1 MNLLSILGLAV
12 AVTLALCFCS
22 GSSSS
27 SGYDARQKFESRTGI
42 SLPSDVTG
50 WEFAS
55 VHVGD
60 TFGEY
65 YRFQCA
71 KDVFL
76 SAAKK
81 LQLTADPLPGYPGS
95 THWGRAVGESS
106 PNDPSW
112 WKLAAATNE
121 IFHKEDYSNVA
132 HRSVMAFWYHEES
145 KTAYMSVDF
154 WD

>member
-1 MNLLSILGLAV
+1 MNPLTILGIAI
-12 AVTLALCFCS
+12 AFALCSCS
-22 GSSSS
+22 GSSTR
-27 SGYDARQKFESRTGI
+27 SGKDARQKFETRTGLN
-42 SLPSDVTG
+42 LPAEVAD

-65 YRFQCA
+65 YRFTCT
-71 KDVFL
+71 KNVFA
-76 SAAKK
+76 SVTEK
-81 LQLTADPLPGYPGS
+81 LKLTADPLPGYAGS
-95 THWGRAVGESS
+95 THWGRAVGESN

-112 WKLAAATNE
+112 WRLAAASTE

-145 KTAYMSVDF
+145 GTAYLSVDF